1 MNAPA
6 VRLTDAC
13 AWQRLR
19 LQACSLG
26 PPRRAEIH
34 GEITRSAVAAIPV
47 LQRIDRKNV
56 LINYDTANAEF
67 YGVVDPVADLKVAL
81 PKLVQC
87 HLKDKIGE
95 GRVWDFPAIGEGHI
109 DFKTVLDTME
119 KGGFTGPLSVEIEF
133 HGDPWPPLTE
143 VNRAMRA
150 SHDKLASL
158 GLS

>member
-1 MNAPA
+1 M
-6 VRLTDAC
+6 
-13 AWQRLR
+13 
-19 LQACSLG
+19 
-26 PPRRAEIH
+26 
-34 GEITRSAVAAIPV
+34 AAIPV
-47 LQRIDRKNV
+47 LQRIERNNV

-67 YGVVDPVADLKVAL
+67 YGGADPVADLKVAL
-81 PKLVQC
+81 PRLVHC
-87 HLKDKIGE
+87 HLKDKRGE

-119 KGGFTGPLSVEIEF
+119 KGGFSGPLSVEIEF